1 MYTMVIIHRRHE
13 MHPSH
18 VHVMFLSVQITII
31 LQHNSIVLNTMPEE
45 SFLRDENTIMYVAFN
60 QPFFVFLTQRLIFMS
75 IGQKASTKTV
85 RKACFELY

>member
-1 MYTMVIIHRRHE
+1 
-13 MHPSH
+13 
-18 VHVMFLSVQITII
+18 
-31 LQHNSIVLNTMPEE
+31 MPEE
-45 SFLRDENTIMYVAFN
+45 SFLRDKNTIMYAAFN